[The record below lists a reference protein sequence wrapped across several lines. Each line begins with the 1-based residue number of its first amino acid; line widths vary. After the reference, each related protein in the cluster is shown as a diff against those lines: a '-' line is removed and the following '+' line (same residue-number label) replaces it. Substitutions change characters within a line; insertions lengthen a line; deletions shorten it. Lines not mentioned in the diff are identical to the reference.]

1 MILVL
6 EYQEDRAHKIE
17 VEYKSIEKLKEVF
30 SQPIAIDAQDCY
42 LVTDGKSVAV
52 THSPVTACK
61 LVFSFS
67 PNMESNDIVTI
78 KVFDSS
84 DTDVAMQVAGDIM
97 NVDLVTDRQVAS
109 KISEKQIQN
118 LN

>member
-1 MILVL
+1 
-6 EYQEDRAHKIE
+6 
-17 VEYKSIEKLKEVF
+17 
-30 SQPIAIDAQDCY
+30 
-42 LVTDGKSVAV
+42 
-52 THSPVTACK
+52 
-61 LVFSFS
+61 
-67 PNMESNDIVTI
+67 MESNDIVTI